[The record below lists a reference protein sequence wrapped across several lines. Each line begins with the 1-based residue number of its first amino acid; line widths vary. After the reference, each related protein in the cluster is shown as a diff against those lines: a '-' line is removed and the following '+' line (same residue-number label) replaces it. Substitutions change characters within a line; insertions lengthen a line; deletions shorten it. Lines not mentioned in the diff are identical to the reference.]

1 MVYLITYIFIAIL
14 DFLFLDIGIVLDIS
28 EPEPG
33 DEDIEELLKI
43 PCKRR
48 LLLLPFA
55 ILWPIHWTIV
65 IVVVIVEELKG
76 EI

>member
-14 DFLFLDIGIVLDIS
+14 DFLFLDIGIILEVS
-28 EPEPG
+28 EPN
-33 DEDIEELLKI
+33 DEDIEELLRV
-43 PCKRR
+43 PHKRR

-55 ILWPIHWTIV
+55 ILWPIHWIV
-65 IVVVIVEELKG
+65 VIAVVIVEKLKG

>member
-28 EPEPG
+28 GPD
-33 DEDIEELLKI
+33 DEDVEELLRI
-43 PCKRR
+43 PYKRR

-65 IVVVIVEELKG
+65 IVVVIVEKLKG